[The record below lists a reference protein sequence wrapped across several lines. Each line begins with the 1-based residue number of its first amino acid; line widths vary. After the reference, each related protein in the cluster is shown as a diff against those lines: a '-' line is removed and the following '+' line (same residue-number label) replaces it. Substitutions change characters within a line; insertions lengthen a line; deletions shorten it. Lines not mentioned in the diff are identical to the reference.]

1 MARATRFVGFGN
13 IRGSSTRGGVAA
25 LRKMFRE
32 GQSTNLT
39 MTPDG
44 PRGPRRELATGCIY
58 LASRLQL
65 PIVPLGLG
73 YDRPWRLQRPHGINS
88 QSRDL
93 EAGHGTIMGPGIRIP
108 AEANR
113 DN

>member
-1 MARATRFVGFGN
+1 
-13 IRGSSTRGGVAA
+13 
-25 LRKMFRE
+25 
-32 GQSTNLT
+32 

-73 YDRPWRLQRPHGINS
+73 YDRPWRLQRIRINS
-88 QSRDL
+88 QSTTWKPGTGDHG
-93 EAGHGTIMGPGIRIP
+93 AGYESQR
-108 AEANR
+108 EANR
-113 DN
+113 DQLEATDVKSK